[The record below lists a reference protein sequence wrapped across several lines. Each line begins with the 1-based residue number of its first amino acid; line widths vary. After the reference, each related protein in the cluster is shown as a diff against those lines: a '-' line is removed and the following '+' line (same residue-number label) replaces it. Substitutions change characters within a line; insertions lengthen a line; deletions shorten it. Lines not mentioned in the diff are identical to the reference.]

1 MSIIKYYTGY
11 MNPHYPI
18 QEQFANAIFQQAGV
32 SWTAKCEDSLS
43 SKGVKAACTPKNEV
57 YYVIDDGCYRVN
69 PVLSTN
75 LPIDHVS
82 IEFLKIDPSKKDYQK
97 INLTD
102 MEIKVVRM
110 VFPSAKIIN
119 FVKEGYDRS
128 VRGLELLSFGPNV
141 KQEGKVTDPATIT
154 VLATALKKAVDLM
167 KYLLRPEV

>member
-1 MSIIKYYTGY
+1 MPIYKYFKGD
-11 MNPHYPI
+11 MNPQYPI
-18 QEQFANAIFQQAGV
+18 QDQFANVVFQQAGV

-43 SKGVKAACTPKNEV
+43 SKGVKAGCAPKNEV
-57 YYVIDDGCYRVN
+57 YYAIDDGGYRVIL
-69 PVLSTN
+69 VLSTN
-75 LPIDHVS
+75 LPIDHAS

-110 VFPSAKIIN
+110 VFPNATIKRFIL
-119 FVKEGYDRS
+119 EGYDPS
-128 VRGLELLSFGPNV
+128 IRGLELLSFGPDV

-154 VLATALKKAVDLM
+154 VLATALKKTVDLM